1 MGRMSG
7 DVTELRAICEQL
19 ARQGGELVA
28 TGRARLD
35 ADGALR
41 PAETKSSEVDPVTVV
56 DKACE
61 RFIAGELARLRPGDG
76 IVGEEGSSTESE
88 TGVEWI
94 IDPIDGTVNFLYG
107 LDNYAVSIGV
117 AVNGEL
123 AAGAVFNPQSDEL
136 FSAAAGQGATVERD
150 GESSEL
156 RASHETT
163 LALSLV
169 ATGFSYSAAW
179 REQQARILAS
189 VLPAVRDIRRSGSAA
204 LDLCNVAA
212 GRVDAYYEHGTHPW
226 DYAAG
231 AIIATEA
238 GARVNHPGLNASGHN
253 GALTVAA
260 GPGVWEQVCELL
272 NNIGASSPLT
282 SP

>member
-1 MGRMSG
+1 MSS
-7 DVTELRAICEQL
+7 DPAALREICGAL
-19 ARQGGELVA
+19 ARQAGELVA
-28 TGRARLD
+28 TQRAQL
-35 ADGALR
+35 ATEGSLR

-56 DKACE
+56 DTACE
-61 RFIAGELARLRPGDG
+61 RFIAEQLANRRPGDG
-76 IVGEEGSSTESE
+76 ILGEEGSSTESE

-94 IDPIDGTVNFLYG
+94 VDPIDGTVNFLYG
-107 LDNYAVSIGV
+107 IPVYAVSIGV
-117 AVNGEL
+117 AVGGEL
-123 AAGAVFNPQSDEL
+123 AAGAVFNPETGEL
-136 FSAAAGQGATVERD
+136 FSAAAGRGATLQRD
-150 GESSEL
+150 GEAFAL
-156 RASHETT
+156 RASDETS
-163 LALSLV
+163 LARSLV

-179 REQQARILAS
+179 REQQARFLTS
-189 VLPAVRDIRRSGSAA
+189 VLPKVRDIRRGGSAA

-238 GARVNHPGLNASGHN
+238 GARVSHPGLGATGYD

-260 GPGVWEQVCELL
+260 APGVWGHVRELL
-272 NNIGASSPLT
+272 DNVGASAPLT